1 MFFPAR
7 MRKVV
12 DCSAL
17 ESPTLLAFLDES
29 RRNCAVLT
37 DVANH
42 EVFAIGTRAGE
53 LLNPFATHAG
63 QAILLHPTWQ
73 IWKLRPRR
81 NGFIPRF
88 IDQKQTRLFS
98 QYCRMLASGHPRAL
112 ANAERKARES
122 QDFGMKLLGDA
133 EPLLRQMQRQ
143 IASYDSRDLKALR
156 SGHSLSPQFCAKITR
171 DVAENTARD
180 LREAQGTNASSS
192 AQEIKAS
199 LIFRLNVCSYALTVR
214 RAADGGVEKLGT
226 ETYRN
231 DLNDCIY
238 AAYATLFDGL
248 VSCDDGLVKTYNLSL
263 ILLRDAFDC
272 RNITAEE
279 ATLAVPKRKAG

>member
-1 MFFPAR
+1 

-29 RRNCAVLT
+29 RQNFAILT

-42 EVFAIGTRAGE
+42 EVFAAGARAGE
-53 LLNPFATHAG
+53 LLSPFATHAG

-88 IDQKQTRLFS
+88 IDQEQTRLFS
-98 QYCRMLASGHPRAL
+98 RYCSMLAGGHPRAL
-112 ANAERKARES
+112 ANAEKKAKES
-122 QDFGMKLLGDA
+122 QDFGEKLLGDA
-133 EPLLRQMQRQ
+133 EPMLRQMQRL

-156 SGHSLSPQFCAKITR
+156 SGHSLSSQLCTKITR

-180 LREAQGTNASSS
+180 LWEAQGINASSS

-199 LIFRLNVCSYALTVR
+199 LIFRLTVCSCALTIR
-214 RAADGGVEKLGT
+214 RAADGGVAKLGA

-248 VSCDDGLVKTYNLSL
+248 VSCDDGLVKTFNLSL
-263 ILLRDAFDC
+263 ILLRDVFDC
-272 RNITAEE
+272 RNITANE
-279 ATLAVPKRKAG
+279 ARLAVPKRGGG